1 MTIDMSDKTSTQSAS
16 PADRPLF
23 GLLPDGTPL
32 QVPVI
37 GICGPKGAG
46 KTLLGLSLCPEETIE
61 IGVEDS
67 GVTYNLPLKKRYS
80 MYKEVTGKDNGIPKP
95 IECWEW
101 FAGIVDKIAK
111 GELKCRV
118 LFIDP
123 ISDIQSGLVEWVR
136 ANADKFGRSQAQ
148 YEKAS
153 GLLWSDVK
161 SHAKMLLG
169 KLSSKCT
176 LIFTVHMGSVWS
188 GGAPVT
194 GKTKAKG
201 IDTFYELASL
211 YVYLTREIDPKTGT
225 QPEKPIGHVC
235 PPHGKSRLAHMV
247 LNSKTGDWEAKAILP
262 PRIEP
267 FTWAR
272 LRDYVQTPPNYD
284 KLKVSERAEI
294 ERLSDDD
301 KMLLEAETARTK
313 LETEQLRMELAE
325 KAEKAAGRVGASVKT
340 SAVSRAMGES
350 PKTAATATASPKASP
365 AKEAT
370 ATGNAAKPPETKPA
384 DTEPLIRFPE
394 TLKSWTKEDCLSIV
408 KEQIAEAGMTP
419 EQIAQSC
426 KKRGCE
432 TLDDMADDKLEEFRK
447 ALWGVLTKKEMERR
461 SKAAATKK

>member
-1 MTIDMSDKTSTQSAS
+1 MTYDMSDKTTAQTS

-67 GVTYNLPLKKRYS
+67 GVTYNLPLKRRYS

-247 LNSKTGDWEAKAILP
+247 LNTKTGDWEAKAILP

-284 KLKVSERAEI
+284 KLKANERAEI

-325 KAEKAAGRVGASVKT
+325 KAEKAAGRVGSSVKT
-340 SAVSRAMGES
+340 SAVSKAMGES
-350 PKTAATATASPKASP
+350 PKPASTTPAKASP

-370 ATGNAAKPPETKPA
+370 ATGNATKPPETKPA

-394 TLKSWTKEDCLSIV
+394 NLKSWTKADCLSIV

-419 EQIAQSC
+419 EQITQSC

-432 TLDDMADDKLEEFRK
+432 TLDTMADDKLEEFRK

-461 SKAAATKK
+461 AKAAATKK